1 MSGRV
6 KILAEMELVVGVCD
20 PDHLLQVPGLEPALE
35 HQGVGPQVG
44 ADRLDGRLGAP
55 RHGPAEVVDLGAGLV
70 VEHDH
75 AVILTQGPWLGLLA

>member
-6 KILAEMELVVGVCD
+6 KVLAEVELVVGVGD
-20 PDHLLQVPGLEPALE
+20 PNNLLQVPGLEPALE
-35 HQGVGPQVG
+35 HQGVGPEVG

-70 VEHDH
+70 MIHDY
-75 AVILTQGPWLGLLA
+75 AVILAQGPRLGLFA